1 MKPSIPITHS
11 VHLHKSYENKNLL
24 LHVIYYETYSSKTCG
39 DLKLIEML
47 IGMQPGFKE
56 QYCFLRRCDSWAT
69 DENYIKSSWPPR
81 ALYQLG
87 LCSINT
93 PLVDSRNVLLP
104 PLHILLGLMKHFIET
119 FGRRNSRGVQYIK
132 EKFPKITYAKL
143 KESIFVRPQIREV
156 LKDVNFKSTL
166 DELELPEWSFF
177 HWVSQN
183 VLDNKKAI
191 DYKDD
196 IKNLLKAYAIM
207 DCCILLK
214 VHFLNSHLDF
224 FL

>member
-11 VHLHKSYENKNLL
+11 VHLHKSYEIKNLL
-24 LHVIYYETYSSKTCG
+24 LHAIYYETYSSKTCG

-104 PLHILLGLMKHFIET
+104 PLHILLGLNISLKHLEGET
-119 FGRRNSRGVQYIK
+119 PEESNILKKSFLKSHTQSWRRVSLSDPK
-132 EKFPKITYAKL
+132 LEKYSKT
-143 KESIFVRPQIREV
+143 
-156 LKDVNFKSTL
+156 ST
-166 DELELPEWSFF
+166 S
-177 HWVSQN
+177 SQ
-183 VLDNKKAI
+183 
-191 DYKDD
+191 
-196 IKNLLKAYAIM
+196 
-207 DCCILLK
+207 
-214 VHFLNSHLDF
+214 H
-224 FL
+224 